1 MGLTL
6 AYGGLFF
13 DHELKLFQKYRHLAY
28 HGKNRRI
35 RKKNMKKVAENNLIK
50 RSEHLKRLIYG
61 QFGVP
66 ETVLDYSDSTKI
78 GELPHNYIYPYL

>member
-28 HGKNRRI
+28 YGKNRRI
-35 RKKNMKKVAENNLIK
+35 RKKNMKKVVEIGEVARYRRYIEKLVQ
-50 RSEHLKRLIYG
+50 SG
-61 QFGVP
+61 QF
-66 ETVLDYSDSTKI
+66 SIHS
-78 GELPHNYIYPYL
+78 YL

>member
-13 DHELKLFQKYRHLAY
+13 GHELKLFQKYHHLAY

-35 RKKNMKKVAENNLIK
+35 RKKNMKKAN
-50 RSEHLKRLIYG
+50 
-61 QFGVP
+61 
-66 ETVLDYSDSTKI
+66 ETA
-78 GELPHNYIYPYL
+78 ELPRFRSSVKKLLQSEPDYIYPY